1 MVLLNNTQPSF
12 SSGILST
19 ELFSRIDYNKL
30 ASGLRQCENWIVR
43 PAGGLS
49 FRAGT
54 EYLAE
59 VKDSTKKTILIPFS
73 LSQGNS
79 YCLEFGNNYIRFY
92 KGSTQIT
99 SGGVP
104 YEIATTYT
112 TDELSDIKYVQHKNK
127 MFLVHKNHAPAVLT
141 MTGDTNWS
149 LTTMVFNPTVPS
161 VTNLTLT
168 VDNPKQSG
176 TVVLYDKWQYAV
188 SVVDSDD
195 NEGFAVKSSVVS
207 GDIDLLNQPINV
219 SFTAPTGAAAGY
231 RFNIYRIYRGEFYL
245 IYTLPFVVGTTTY
258 SLKDISFQP
267 DTTKSIKVEFD
278 AFSNSNYP
286 SAVGIWNQRLVFG
299 NTPKG
304 PNTLYGSRVGVFDD
318 FTTTIL
324 NNADESFELELNAS
338 DNDYITDIIPLDD
351 MIVMTQSRIWRVTG
365 NSAANMNAYI
375 ESYSGSSGLR
385 PFSYKKSI
393 LYIDSSFNTVS
404 NFVYSYELNGYVG
417 QNLDILCRDMFDG
430 YTLTDMTFL
439 NSPFGIL
446 YTVRNDGVL
455 LGLTYLREENIYA
468 WHKHT
473 TDGQFE
479 AVCALDNAK
488 NDDLYVIVKRGDKRY
503 VELFHRWINETED
516 SKDSWHLDCASRF
529 VSNWSLYS
537 RTATTT
543 VTTAYNGYR
552 SNESSSWKCWR
563 EEKPRRYKYQPTV
576 WIATGKY
583 FYTRSTEAT
592 ISNDNAYATENR
604 SKTNQSAKLL
614 RATLDPTYSYK
625 PGTFCR
631 YVYDSSGDFSETF
644 TGSAWVVDNPVT
656 VGSYAYDYVNNEWVY
671 LGTVYSISG
680 SNLIISNHTYTR
692 NSTLDKTETTTT
704 TTTINRYV
712 EGTPTVGGNA
722 YNSVD
727 KTETYTID
735 AVGTDYITIGD
746 YNYAL
751 IDSSEASL
759 KTITGLTRFNN
770 KTVSALCDGSEY
782 VDLEVDSGTVTLPK
796 EFSTVLIGLPY
807 TGIVEPIP
815 VDIKFNSGSSS
826 VGVNRRICKANI
838 RYYRSRGLWYGTA
851 LDKLYQIKT
860 YTQYN
865 LGEEIP
871 LESLN
876 LNLEVSDVYQRESS
890 FFVVQKSPV
899 PALLQ
904 SVTLEM
910 EYGDKN

>member
-49 FRAGT
+49 FRTGT
-54 EYLAE
+54 EFLAE

-92 KGSTQIT
+92 KGSEQIT

-104 YEIATTYT
+104 YEVVTTYT
-112 TDELSDIKYVQHKNK
+112 SDELSDIKYVQHKNK

-141 MTGDTNWS
+141 MNSETSWTLVN
-149 LTTMVFNPTVPS
+149 MVFNPTVPAVS
-161 VTNLTLT
+161 NLTISA
-168 VDNPKQSG
+168 DNPKQSG
-176 TVVLYDKWQYAV
+176 TVVTYDKWQYAV
-188 SVVDSDD
+188 SVVDADD
-195 NEGFAVKSSVVS
+195 NEGFATKSSIIS

-231 RFNIYRIYRGEFYL
+231 KFNIYRIYRGEFYL
-245 IYTLPFVVGTTTY
+245 IYTLPYVVGTSSY

-278 AFSNSNYP
+278 SFANSNYP

-338 DNDYITDIIPLDD
+338 DNDFITDIIPLDD
-351 MIVMTQSRIWRVTG
+351 LIVMTQSRIWRVTG

-393 LYIDSSFNTVS
+393 LYVDASYNTVS

-430 YTLTDMTFL
+430 YTLTDITFL

-473 TDGQFE
+473 TDGSFE

-488 NDDLYVIVKRGDKRY
+488 NDDLYVIVKRGDKRF
-503 VELFHRWINETED
+503 VELFHRQIMENEGPR
-516 SKDSWHLDCASRF
+516 DSWHLDCATRYASG
-529 VSNWSLYS
+529 WSIYS
-537 RTATTT
+537 RTDTATVSTT
-543 VTTAYNGYR
+543 YRGYA
-552 SNESSSWKCWR
+552 SNEDNKWICWAEWNAKKVAGYPHDIWQWK
-563 EEKPRRYKYQPTV
+563 Q
-576 WIATGKY
+576 TGRY
-583 FYTRSTEAT
+583 FYTAEGASSIT
-592 ISNDNAYATENR
+592 NNNAYATSGYN
-604 SKTNQSAKLL
+604 KTTKASGLEKSQINA
-614 RATLDPTYSYK
+614 YSYNWAK
-625 PGTFCR
+625 QEYRRDT
-631 YVYDSSGDFSETF
+631 SGDFNDKF
-644 TGSAWVVDNPVT
+644 TGQLWIKDNPVII
-656 VGSYAYDYVNNEWVY
+656 GSYAYDADHNY
-671 LGTVYSISG
+671 LGVISNVSG
-680 SNLIISNHTYTR
+680 SDVTLNNHIYTR
-692 NSTLDKTETTTT
+692 DSSLDETETETTTVVT
-704 TTTINRYV
+704 ERYV
-712 EGTPTVGGNA
+712 EGEPTVGGYA
-722 YNSVD
+722 YDSKS
-727 KTETYTID
+727 KTESYIIS
-735 AVGTDYITIGD
+735 AVGENSITI
-746 YNYAL
+746 
-751 IDSSEASL
+751 SSDVYILQETEARASQ
-759 KTITGLTRFNN
+759 TISGLSRFNGR
-770 KTVSALCDGSEY
+770 KVSALCDGSEY
-782 VDLEVDSGTVTLPK
+782 KDLLVEDGQITLDRD
-796 EFSTVLIGLPY
+796 FDIVLVGLPY
-807 TGIVEPIP
+807 VGIAEPIP
-815 VDIKFNSGSSS
+815 VDMKFNSGSST
-826 VGVNRRICKANI
+826 VGVNRRIANANI
-838 RYYRSRGLWYGTA
+838 RYYRSRGLWYGTS
-851 LDKLYQIKT
+851 LNKLYQLKT

-871 LESLN
+871 LETLN
-876 LNLEVSDVYQRESS
+876 VNLPVSDVYQTESS
-890 FFVVQKSPV
+890 FFIVQKSPL

-904 SVTLEM
+904 SITLEM
-910 EYGDKN
+910 EYGNKN